1 MKNKLQ
7 EGIKQVGNA
16 AMQVSEKSKQM
27 ANSTMEN
34 VHQLSA
40 KIQDESYKAMLKKYN
55 PVFPEVYNSDS
66 FTVPNMIVIVDD
78 AVCKGIEV
86 CEGSIGW
93 LSTQK
98 DVEILHLYDEAVEF
112 SGLKFIPV
120 ASCDSVYYVDNLD
133 RNRYIKLDGYF
144 DRMQNSKLAE
154 LEHIAFSL
162 GAKRYTVEM
171 QESTKEHSKSM
182 KKAFENVKLP
192 IGKSKKGAYSS
203 AEINYESLSQTSKKV
218 LKEAEFANG
227 AEPVHPNLRWFKL
240 DDEINNLIDMRLSG
254 QIKNNEMKRYS
265 IELEGSDYSNI
276 SAGTA
281 AKIDAAVSKI
291 NAGAGYDMVSQ
302 HKKESSRKLVFKI
315 EF

>member
-16 AMQVSEKSKQM
+16 AIQVSEKSKQM

-66 FTVPNMIVIVDD
+66 FTVPNLIVIVDD
-78 AVCKGIEV
+78 AVRKGIEV

-98 DVEILHLYDEAVEF
+98 DVAILHLYDEAVEF
-112 SGLKFIPV
+112 SGLKFVPV

-192 IGKSKKGAYSS
+192 IGKSKKGVSSS

-302 HKKESSRKLVFKI
+302 HKKESSRQLVFKI